1 MRIVIFSL
9 FPEMFEQP
17 LGQSIVGRA
26 RAAGLLD
33 LEVRNFRDATTDR
46 HRTVDD
52 YPYGGGAGM
61 VCKPEPLFSS
71 VEAADLPPGAPV
83 ILLTPQG
90 PLFTQRTAE
99 RLAAC
104 PAIALICGHYEGV
117 DERVRTHLATEELSI
132 GDYVLSGGEP
142 AAIVVVDAITR
153 LLPGAIDAD
162 SIVEESHHGGLL
174 EYPHYT
180 RPASYRG
187 LSVPEVLLSGHHA
200 AIAAWRRQQSV
211 RRTYE
216 RRPDLL
222 ERADL
227 TPGERRLVAGWASEA
242 AAHLPTADA
251 E

>member
-1 MRIVIFSL
+1 MRIAIFSL

-26 RAAGLLD
+26 RTAGLLQ
-33 LEVRNFRDATTDR
+33 LEIYNFRDAATDR

-61 VCKPEPLFSS
+61 VCKPEPLFTS
-71 VEAADLPPGAPV
+71 VEAAALPPGTPV

-90 PLFTQRTAE
+90 APFTQRAAE

-104 PAIALICGHYEGV
+104 PTIALICGHYEGV

-142 AAIVVVDAITR
+142 AAIVVVDAVTR
-153 LLPGAIDAD
+153 LLPGAIDPE
-162 SIVEESHHGGLL
+162 SVVEESHHGGLL

-187 LSVPEVLLSGHHA
+187 LEVPEILLSGHHA
-200 AIAAWRRQQSV
+200 AIAGWRRLQSI

-222 ERADL
+222 DGAEL
-227 TPGERRLVAGWASEA
+227 TPKERQLVAGWNAEA
-242 AAHLPTADA
+242 AGNPPLTDA

>member
-1 MRIVIFSL
+1 MRVAIFTL
-9 FPEMFEQP
+9 FPAMFEHS

-26 RAAGLLD
+26 RAAGLLS
-33 LEVRNFRDATTDR
+33 LELHNFRDATTDR

-61 VCKPEPLFSS
+61 VCKPEPLFTA
-71 VEAADLPPGAPV
+71 VEAASLPTGTPV

-90 PLFTQRTAE
+90 VLFTQRIAE
-99 RLAAC
+99 RLAGY
-104 PAIALICGHYEGV
+104 PALALVCGHYEGV
-117 DERVRTHLATEELSI
+117 DERVRTDLATEELSI

-153 LLPGAIDAD
+153 LLPGAIDAA
-162 SIVEESHHGGLL
+162 STVEESHHEGLL

-180 RPASYRG
+180 RPALYRG
-187 LSVPEVLLSGHHA
+187 LAVPEILLSGNHA
-200 AIAAWRRQQSV
+200 AIARWRRLQSI

-222 ERADL
+222 ASASLTIKERQQLAEWAHEDSL
-227 TPGERRLVAGWASEA
+227 DPLVPKPE
-242 AAHLPTADA
+242 
-251 E
+251 